1 MTSSDTTPG
10 DKASAR
16 TDATAVRQRLAAEG
30 GARAAAGAAEVAWS
44 VLGDLGDRPADTV
57 AAGYWPIRTEL
68 DCRPLME
75 RLHAAGWACALPCVV
90 DRAGPLAFRAWRPGD
105 RLHMGAYGIP
115 APGPDAPP
123 RHPRIVIVPL
133 LAFDAGGHRLGY
145 GGGYYDRTLADLR
158 GRGDV
163 LAVGFAF
170 AGQQVAHL
178 PRDGDD
184 QRLDLIVTEA
194 GVIRPSDETVR

>member
-16 TDATAVRQRLAAEG
+16 TDATALRQRLADKAG
-30 GARAAAGAAEVAWS
+30 VQAATRAADVAWS
-44 VLGDLGDRPADTV
+44 ALGDRPADTV

-90 DRAGPLAFRAWRPGD
+90 DRSGPLAFRAWRPGD

-115 APGPDAPP
+115 APGPDAPLL
-123 RHPRIVIVPL
+123 RPRIVIVPL
-133 LAFDAGGHRLGY
+133 LAFDAMGHRLGY

-170 AGQQVAHL
+170 AGQQVAAL

-194 GVIRPSDETVR
+194 GVIRPADGTVQ